1 MSSEG
6 KSSVISILGV
16 GYVQFMRLSH
26 RFNNTLVPD
35 LLWTYLRNAGAHA
48 GSHADSYARS
58 YAGAESFLVSLI
70 VKYRFAEEKWYSRFT
85 KAAKENYLEMGL
97 LSFSVVFYTRKN
109 GQLAVDMWVDTLHFS
124 IEIL

>member
-26 RFNNTLVPD
+26 RFNNTLMPD
-35 LLWTYLRNAGAHA
+35 LVWTYLSNAGSDA
-48 GSHADSYARS
+48 GSYACS